1 MRNARQQII
10 KVVYI
15 GSERCQK
22 MAVYG
27 YEVIDKAGK
36 TSKGSIDADSVGA
49 ARAELKRQN
58 LTVVN
63 ISEQNALTK
72 DINIEIGGK
81 PTMRDLSVFCRQFVS
96 MTRAGVSILEAMKM
110 LCEQTE
116 NSRLKKALQE
126 VRASME
132 KGEPLAESL
141 AQFPKIFPGIMVNM
155 VAAGEA
161 SGSLD
166 TSLDRVATQLERSSK
181 TQALVKKAMI
191 YPIVLMVVAIAV
203 VIVMLVFVIPQYSS
217 MFETLDTELPA
228 ITQAVLVASDF
239 IKAKWYLLIAGVLI
253 FVFGL
258 KTFAGTNTGKH
269 VFGKLA
275 IVLPG
280 VKDLTIKSAASSMA
294 RTMSTLMA
302 AGVPMV
308 EAVEIVSNTMT
319 NIWFKEALVDAKE
332 QIGLGVPFSRPL
344 EDCGLYPPMVYHMVR
359 IGEES
364 GAIEDMLDK
373 LADYYDEEVEM
384 AVQSLMAVME
394 PAIIIVLAGIVGVL
408 IGSVLAPMMKMYEAL
423 DNI

>member
-1 MRNARQQII
+1 
-10 KVVYI
+10 
-15 GSERCQK
+15 

-27 YEVIDKAGK
+27 YEVIDKSGK
-36 TSKGSIDADSVGA
+36 TSKGSVDADSIGA

-58 LTVVN
+58 LTVIK

-72 DINIEIGGK
+72 EINIDIGGK
-81 PTMRDLSVFCRQFVS
+81 PTPRDLSIFCRQFVS

-116 NSRLKKALQE
+116 NKRLKKSLEE
-126 VRASME
+126 VRVSME
-132 KGEPLAESL
+132 KGEALAESL
-141 AQFPKIFPGIMVNM
+141 AKFPKIFPGIMVNM

-166 TSLDRVATQLERSSK
+166 KSMDRVAAQLERTSK

-203 VIVMLVFVIPQYSS
+203 VIVMLVFVIPQYAS

-228 ITQAVLVASDF
+228 LTKGVLAASDF
-239 IKAKWYLLIAGVLI
+239 IKAWWYLLAGGVAG
-253 FVFGL
+253 FVFGIRA
-258 KTFAGTNTGKH
+258 FAGTDPGKH

-280 VKDLTIKSAASSMA
+280 IKDLTIKSAASSMA

-319 NIWFKEALVDAKE
+319 NIWFKEALQDARE
-332 QIGLGVPFSRPL
+332 QIGLGVPFSKPL
-344 EDCGLYPPMVYHMVR
+344 EECGLYPPMVYHMVR

-384 AVQSLMAVME
+384 AVQSMMAVME
-394 PAIIIVLAGIVGVL
+394 PAIIVVLAAIVSVL
-408 IGSVLAPMMKMYEAL
+408 IASVLSPMMKMYEAL
-423 DNI
+423 DSL